1 MRLDR
6 VSAATEVLTSPRLRG
21 EVEIRG
27 SEFRVRG
34 TLRLLTSF
42 EFLETAPHP
51 DLLRASF
58 ARLDPACGEKEN
70 YRYAALRRPA
80 RKASTLLNRPEACWP
95 SWPAA
100 VSTLS
105 ASLRDC
111 PAAWLAPATF
121 RDTSLV
127 PAAACWTLRAISRVA
142 ESCSS
147 TAAAMVVA
155 TAPSATLLEWAAWRP
170 ISATDDA
177 SSSVAAATVE
187 TLAEASSDAPAAAAA
202 CSDVPLTLVVI
213 SEAAHCICS
222 VAPATALT
230 RLLTSA

>member
-58 ARLDPACGEKEN
+58 ARLDPARGEKEN

-127 PAAACWTLRAISRVA
+127 PAAPV
-142 ESCSS
+142 
-147 TAAAMVVA
+147 
-155 TAPSATLLEWAAWRP
+155 
-170 ISATDDA
+170 
-177 SSSVAAATVE
+177 
-187 TLAEASSDAPAAAAA
+187 SDEEINRRFNEMMKLPEV
-202 CSDVPLTLVVI
+202 DPNEDLN
-213 SEAAHCICS
+213 
-222 VAPATALT
+222 
-230 RLLTSA
+230 RR